1 MLQVLTV
8 RRELKFIFVNMR
20 KIYLLLLFFCFQLN
34 AQTGVGTTTPVNK
47 FQVETTTADAAN
59 SGTASNGNLRLSGTT
74 GSHVLDFGLSNSSTY
89 SWLQSRSRLGYGT
102 NFNLV
107 LNPNGGL
114 VGIGNTSPS
123 TTLTVGN
130 AAGTI
135 GGELLLNPTTTQY
148 EGGQIVFKRSL
159 EGSSV
164 DWTIDQYGTTSSNA
178 RFRIFNGASETNGMA
193 ILENGNIG
201 FGTASP
207 TAKLNLNGGGI
218 KIFTGFGNS
227 TSRPGLNTSTIGNY
241 EIRGVGAGGG
251 STQGDGADDGF
262 LRLSAGGGSNSNT
275 QASLDLSGYSNVAD
289 MGSNIVM
296 RTAGTERFRI
306 NADGKMGIGTS
317 SPSATFH
324 IQNGNTTGATDPASN
339 TLPSIYLYNTNS
351 ASTSANS
358 MLSVRTIGSGGG
370 SPYVSFD
377 IFGVRGYSMGM
388 DNSDGDKFK
397 IIPNW
402 NFTSLNNP
410 ILTIDNDS
418 RVGIGTAS
426 PTRKL
431 HVQTADQNSVYIE
444 STTIDNNGMFIL
456 NANTDQN
463 WSANWHEFIFFQKQG
478 NALGWIG
485 AANSGTGV
493 SYNTSSDYRLKT
505 DLKNYSGLDLVKKIK
520 TYDFAWKA
528 NSSRMHGVMAHE
540 LQEILPYAVSG
551 TKDAVDEN
559 GKMKIQGVD
568 YGRITPILV
577 KAIQE
582 QDEIINNQMQQIQ
595 QLQQEKDSIEKRVT
609 DLEELI
615 NKLINN
621 K

>member
-1 MLQVLTV
+1 
-8 RRELKFIFVNMR
+8 MR
-20 KIYLLLLFFCFQLN
+20 KYLFIVGLLLSMRNF
-34 AQTGVGTTTPVNK
+34 AQTGIGTTAPVNK
-47 FQVETTTADAAN
+47 FEVVATTADPAS
-59 SGTASNGNLRLSGTT
+59 SGSLANGNVRIGASAN
-74 GSHVLDFGLSNSSTY
+74 SHVLDFGLSSTSTY
-89 SWLQSRSRLGYGT
+89 AWLQARSKSNYAT
-102 NFNLV
+102 NYNLV

-114 VGIGNTSPS
+114 VGIGTASPS

-148 EGGQIVFKRSL
+148 EGGQIVFKKSL
-159 EGSSV
+159 VGSTV

-178 RFRIFNGASETNGMA
+178 RFRIFNGASETNGFA
-193 ILENGNIG
+193 ILENGNVGI
-201 FGTASP
+201 GTAIP
-207 TAKLNLNGGGI
+207 TAKLNLDGGGM

-227 TSRPGLNTSTIGNY
+227 TSRPGLNNSSIGNY

-251 STQGDGADDGF
+251 SSQGDGADDGF
-262 LRLSAGGGSNSNT
+262 LRLSAGGGTNSNT
-275 QASLDLSGYSNVAD
+275 QASIDLSGYSNVAD

-324 IQNGNTTGATDPASN
+324 IQNGNTTGATDPANN

-358 MLSVRTIGSGGG
+358 ILSLRTTGQGGG
-370 SPYVSFD
+370 SPFLSFD

-388 DNSDGDKFK
+388 DNADADKFK

-402 NFTSLNNP
+402 NFTALNSP
-410 ILTIDNDS
+410 ILTIDTDNK
-418 RVGIGTAS
+418 VGIGTAS
-426 PTRKL
+426 PNTKF
-431 HVQTADQNSVYIE
+431 HVQSTGQTSLYVE
-444 STTIDNNGMFIL
+444 STTSDNNGMVIF

-463 WSANWHEFIFFQKQG
+463 WSANWHEFLYFQKQG
-478 NALGWIG
+478 NAIGYIG
-485 AANSGTGV
+485 ASNSGTGV

-505 DLKNYSGLDLVKKIK
+505 DLKNYNGLDLVNKIK
-520 TYDFAWKA
+520 TYDFAWKE

-551 TKDAVDEN
+551 SKDAVDES

-568 YGRITPILV
+568 YGKITPILV

-582 QDEIINNQMQQIQ
+582 QDVMINNLKKDKERLEQTIKDIQ
-595 QLQQEKDSIEKRVT
+595 ERLLK
-609 DLEELI
+609 LE
-615 NKLINN
+615 NKNN
-621 K
+621 

>member
-1 MLQVLTV
+1 MKKVILVLA
-8 RRELKFIFVNMR
+8 
-20 KIYLLLLFFCFQLN
+20 FFLVFLNGN
-34 AQTGVGTTTPVNK
+34 AQTGIGTTTPVNK
-47 FQVETTTADAAN
+47 FQVEATTADPLT
-59 SGTASNGNLRLSGTT
+59 SGSSANGNFRLSGTS
-74 GSHVLDFGLSNSSTY
+74 GSHVLDFGLSSSSTY
-89 SWLQSRSRLGYGT
+89 SWLQSRSKSGYGT
-102 NFNLV
+102 NYNLL
-107 LNPNGGL
+107 LNPNGGF
-114 VGIGNTSPS
+114 VGIGTTAPS
-123 TTLTVGN
+123 STLTLGN

-135 GGELLLNPTTTQY
+135 GGEILLNPTSTQF
-148 EGGQIVFKRSL
+148 EGGQIILKRSL
-159 EGSSV
+159 VGSTV

-262 LRLSAGGGSNSNT
+262 LRLSAGGGTNSNT
-275 QASLDLSGYSNVAD
+275 QASIDLSGYSNVAD

-306 NADGKMGIGTS
+306 NADGKIGIGTS
-317 SPSATFH
+317 NPSATFH

-358 MLSVRTIGSGGG
+358 MLSVRTTGSGGG

-426 PTRKL
+426 PSRKL

-444 STTIDNNGMFIL
+444 STTSDNNGMFIL

-485 AANSGTGV
+485 AANSGTGI

-520 TYDFAWKA
+520 TYDFAWKT

-582 QDEIINNQMQQIQ
+582 QDI
-595 QLQQEKDSIEKRVT
+595 K
-609 DLEELI
+609 I
-615 NKLINN
+615 NKLVKEKTELQEIILDMQRRLLKLENKNN
-621 K
+621 